1 MFIMVVFRFK
11 LLQQSII
18 KTQSYIVMKYPLS
31 SRYVEVHIHSKLFG
45 DNQIV
50 IISLLS
56 LCEVESSLLFVYY
69 GSFYCSDAV

>member
-1 MFIMVVFRFK
+1 MFIKVVFRFK

-45 DNQIV
+45 DCYYKF
-50 IISLLS
+50 IIC
-56 LCEVESSLLFVYY
+56 LCEVESSLFFVYY
-69 GSFYCSDAV
+69 GSYYCSGAV